1 MVGKG
6 KQGVKR
12 MCGSDFGSLRRIR
25 PLRAHVLFTCSAA
38 IKQDDNLP
46 RENDL
51 QSVKDSRGILASYT
65 ISTTCHISVANS
77 RPKLQPL
84 KLYPDVPFV

>member
-46 RENDL
+46 RENSL
-51 QSVKDSRGILASYT
+51 TVRKRQSWHLGQLHDQHDMPHLSSQFPSEAAALET
-65 ISTTCHISVANS
+65 IS
-77 RPKLQPL
+77 
-84 KLYPDVPFV
+84 